1 MLILCLDSSGPE
13 LKTGLFDGN
22 ACLAESSSDSMG
34 NHSERIIFEIQQILD
49 GAGKY
54 LKNIERLAINL
65 GPGSFTGLRIGLSAM
80 AGLSLSRAIP
90 LVGFN
95 AFEIMAEDIKD
106 TEGNYLAV
114 IPCRGDDFYS
124 AALVAG
130 SGKASRASNYKI
142 MSPDNTEEISGKQI
156 LIGSGAENFLRKSP
170 KNLKKNFVL
179 STEFKEFPTLKSMSH
194 LSAKNNIK
202 KSDNLSIPE
211 LFYIAP
217 SQAEVNYARKRAGNS
232 N

>member
-22 ACLAESSSDSMG
+22 ICLAESSSDSMG
-34 NHSERIIFEIQQILD
+34 NHSERIIFEIQQILNE
-49 GAGKY
+49 AGKD

-65 GPGSFTGLRIGLSAM
+65 GPGSFTGLRIGLAAM

-95 AFEIMAEDIKD
+95 AFEIMAMDIKD
-106 TEGNYLAV
+106 TEGKYLAV

-124 AALVAG
+124 AVLVAG
-130 SGKASRASNYKI
+130 SGKASPASKYKI
-142 MSPDNTEEISGKQI
+142 ISPDNIEKINEKQI
-156 LIGSGAENFLRKSP
+156 LIGLGAERFLRKSSQ
-170 KNLKKNFVL
+170 NLKEKLIL
-179 STEFKEFPTLKSMSH
+179 STEFKKFPTLRSISH
-194 LSAKNNIK
+194 LAAENNIK
-202 KSDNLSIPE
+202 KFDNLSIPE

>member
-1 MLILCLDSSGPE
+1 
-13 LKTGLFDGN
+13 
-22 ACLAESSSDSMG
+22 
-34 NHSERIIFEIQQILD
+34 
-49 GAGKY
+49 
-54 LKNIERLAINL
+54 
-65 GPGSFTGLRIGLSAM
+65 M

-95 AFEIMAEDIKD
+95 AFEMMAEDIKK

-114 IPCRGDDFYS
+114 IPCRGEDFYS

-130 SGKASRASNYKI
+130 SGKASRASEYKI
-142 MSPDNTEEISGKQI
+142 ISPDKVEKMNEKLI
-156 LIGSGAENFLRKSP
+156 LIGSGAERFLRKSP
-170 KNLKKNFVL
+170 RDLKERLIL
-179 STEFKEFPTLKSMSH
+179 STEFRELPTLKSMSH
-194 LSAKNNIK
+194 LAAENNIK
-202 KSDNLSIPE
+202 KFDNLSIPE